1 MVPGC
6 VCPLK
11 KQSLVVV
18 SVFPQS
24 PQVGREECWAD
35 LQRVRLLGEN
45 SISRSGSQ
53 PLSHSTLLS
62 EEAQH
67 CLVGRATF
75 DNRNVKTPN

>member
-35 LQRVRLLGEN
+35 LQKVRLTSLGCAADL
-45 SISRSGSQ
+45 RLD
-53 PLSHSTLLS
+53 LSHSTLLFA
-62 EEAQH
+62 EAPH
-67 CLVGRATF
+67 CLVGMF
-75 DNRNVKTPN
+75 DNRNVLTPI